1 MEASGRGAA
10 LASPA
15 ATDTTTKTAA
25 VPDLDFILENGEV
38 HQSRPINLN
47 RQEQLGVGGVVT
59 RSLSINQL
67 LGLQSPALASHPS
80 RH

>member
-25 VPDLDFILENGEV
+25 VPDLDFILENGEM
-38 HQSRPINLN
+38 HQSRSINLN
-47 RQEQLGVGGVVT
+47 RQEQLGVGRVVT

-67 LGLQSPALASHPS
+67 LGLQSPALVSHPS
-80 RH
+80 LH

>member
-25 VPDLDFILENGEV
+25 VPDFDFILENGEM
-38 HQSRPINLN
+38 HQSRSINLN
-47 RQEQLGVGGVVT
+47 RQEQLEVGGVVT

-67 LGLQSPALASHPS
+67 LGLQSPALVLHPS

>member
-25 VPDLDFILENGEV
+25 VQDLNFILENGEV
-38 HQSRPINLN
+38 RQSRSLNLN

-67 LGLQSPALASHPS
+67 LGLQSPALVSHPS